1 MGMYDTLGSGDQV
14 KLFSRPFFS
23 KVLFFSGGDLRYFNE
38 GDPVPYKTWWYNY
51 SENFIAVDALMP
63 EFLNDTSEYYVH
75 VFRNGCY
82 IKTYNKG
89 LKGFSS
95 QIGSRV
101 FTKDG
106 TEYNVKPDRESLI
119 AFIKAIKDFDVKAK
133 SISNRNSR
141 AFNKFLEYLDYNR
154 TEDNPE
160 ERIQIEKELREE
172 TIRLK
177 SLLDEKREEILGSYI
192 MRDLDPVYTI
202 GGYLQCL
209 NANSSQSN
217 RADII
222 ASLKRLLEAT
232 NIQKED
238 YLRILEISSEDAVV
252 IDKLLADCGIVW
264 V

>member
-14 KLFSRPFFS
+14 KLFSKPFFS
-23 KVLFFSGGDLRYFNE
+23 KVLLFSGGDLRYFNE

-51 SENFIAVDALMP
+51 SENFIAVDAIMP
-63 EFLNDTSEYYVH
+63 EIYNDDSEYSVH

-95 QIGSRV
+95 QIGSKV

-106 TEYNVKPDRESLI
+106 TEYNVKPDRESMI
-119 AFIKAIKDFDVKAK
+119 AFIKAIKDFDVKAR

-160 ERIQIEKELREE
+160 ERIQIEKELKEE

-177 SLLDEKREEILGSYI
+177 SLIDEKREELLGSYT
-192 MRDLDPVYTI
+192 MRDLDPVYVI

-222 ASLKRLLEAT
+222 DSLKRHLEVT
-232 NIQKED
+232 GIQKED

-252 IDKLLADCGIVW
+252 IDELLADCGIVW